1 MAALG
6 FYEKYRSFSGAG
18 AENRLT
24 FLTVYVKLESE
35 PLGTGFY
42 KRADFA
48 PPDIRRDWSEE
59 VKDFVRYHR
68 KREQTV

>member
-1 MAALG
+1 MAALV

-42 KRADFA
+42 KRADFCA
-48 PPDIRRDWSEE
+48 A
-59 VKDFVRYHR
+59 
-68 KREQTV
+68 